1 MPRWLDIVWWVALV
15 TNLVAT
21 IVTCWRYWQHR
32 NEWKSIASDTAAVVA
47 ENAALRVL
55 LEQLGVQVT
64 VTREQEGLRVDAI
77 QRQPPDSPL
86 RLQ

>member
-1 MPRWLDIVWWVALV
+1 M
-15 TNLVAT
+15 
-21 IVTCWRYWQHR
+21 
-32 NEWKSIASDTAAVVA
+32 VVA

-64 VTREQEGLRVDAI
+64 VTRGQDGLRVDAI
-77 QRQPPDSPL
+77 QREPPPDSSL